1 MHVRGAVR
9 IGGIGRIWI
18 AIVSSRVWRLRV
30 KPGMGVNM
38 LTVVELEDARSM
50 PLQRFADYAV
60 RRTCVVS
67 LDEALGR
74 VIACDVV
81 ASEGVPPFDRSTMD
95 GFAVVAS
102 DTFGCSEALPAM
114 LTLAGEVDMG
124 VAPTCTCLPGTCVR
138 IPTGGQMP
146 QGANAV
152 VMLERCEE
160 YGDGTVGIMK
170 AVAPGDN
177 MVFRY
182 DDVKPGQP
190 VLFAGTKLDPH
201 HVGSLASMGITECS
215 VFDAVTVGIISTGDE
230 IVDAACEPIGAQMRD
245 VNAPMLASAVQAC
258 GARPIRYPIVPDEY
272 EALLHAVRRALG
284 ECDMVLISGGSSAG
298 QRDNTA
304 RVLSELGSL
313 LYHGVA
319 VKPGKPTMCA
329 DVQGK
334 PAFGL
339 PGHPVAAY
347 FMFLEAVRPLLA
359 RMCGTSGRHG
369 RRVCVRLREGIP
381 SNHGRSEIVAVRL
394 EGEPDVVPALESES
408 GHAVLSQGDACG
420 NEPSAIPVRSKSGL
434 ISSLASADG
443 YIVVGRNTEGVPA
456 GQAVEVRLF

>member
-1 MHVRGAVR
+1 
-9 IGGIGRIWI
+9 
-18 AIVSSRVWRLRV
+18 
-30 KPGMGVNM
+30 MGVRM
-38 LTVVELEDARSM
+38 LTVVDLKKARSI
-50 PLQRFADYAV
+50 PFERFAGYAV
-60 RRTCVVS
+60 RRVCTVPLCES
-67 LDEALGR
+67 LGR
-74 VIACDVV
+74 TLACDVV

-124 VAPTCTCLPGTCVR
+124 IAPTCACMPGACVR

-146 QGANAV
+146 QGADAV
-152 VMLERCEE
+152 VMLEQCEE
-160 YGDGTVGIMK
+160 YGDGTVGVMK

-177 MVFRY
+177 MVFRH
-182 DDVKPGQP
+182 DDIKPCQP
-190 VLFAGTKLDPH
+190 VLLAGMKLDSH
-201 HVGSLASMGITECS
+201 HIGSLASMGVTECS
-215 VFDAVTVGIISTGDE
+215 VFDTVTVGIISTGDE
-230 IVDAACEPIGAQMRD
+230 IVDAACEPVGAQMRD
-245 VNAPMLASAVQAC
+245 VNTPMLASAVQDC

-272 EALLHAVRRALG
+272 EALLRVIRQALE
-284 ECDMVLISGGSSAG
+284 ECDMVLVSGGSSAG

-359 RMCGTSGRHG
+359 RLCGTAGRHG
-369 RRVCVRLREGIP
+369 RRTYARLREGIP

-394 EGEPDVVPALESES
+394 ERRPDATSALESES
-408 GHAVLSQGDACG
+408 GHAMLSQDDACG
-420 NEPSAIPVRSKSGL
+420 SEPSAIPERSKSGL

-443 YIVVGRNTEGVPA
+443 YIVVDRNAEGVPA
-456 GQAVEVRLF
+456 GRIVEVQLF

>member
-1 MHVRGAVR
+1 
-9 IGGIGRIWI
+9 
-18 AIVSSRVWRLRV
+18 
-30 KPGMGVNM
+30 M
-38 LTVVELEDARSM
+38 LTVVDLKDARSI
-50 PLQRFADYAV
+50 PLERFADYAV
-60 RRTCVVS
+60 RRVCAVPLCES
-67 LDEALGR
+67 LGR
-74 VIACDVV
+74 TLACDVV

-102 DTFGCSEALPAM
+102 DTFGCSESLPAM

-124 VAPTCTCLPGTCVR
+124 IAPICACMPGACIR

-146 QGANAV
+146 QGADAV
-152 VMLERCEE
+152 VMLEQCEE
-160 YGDGTVGIMK
+160 YGDGTVGVMR

-177 MVFRY
+177 MVFRH
-182 DDVKPGQP
+182 DDIKPGQP
-190 VLFAGTKLDPH
+190 VLLAGTKLDPH
-201 HVGSLASMGITECS
+201 HIGSLASMGITECS
-215 VFDAVTVGIISTGDE
+215 VLDTVTVGIVSTGDE
-230 IVDAACEPIGAQMRD
+230 IVDAACEPVGAQMRD
-245 VNAPMLASAVQAC
+245 VNTPMLASAVQDC

-272 EALLHAVRRALG
+272 EALLRAVRHALE
-284 ECDMVLISGGSSAG
+284 ECDMVLVSGGSSAG

-304 RVLSELGSL
+304 RVLSELGNL

-359 RMCGTSGRHG
+359 RLCGTAGRHG
-369 RRVCVRLREGIP
+369 RCACARLREGIP

-394 EGEPDVVPALESES
+394 ERESDAVPAPESES
-408 GHAVLSQGDACG
+408 GRAALSQDDARRS
-420 NEPSAIPVRSKSGL
+420 EPSAIPVRSKSGL

-443 YIVVGRNTEGVPA
+443 YIVVDRNAEGVPA
-456 GQAVEVRLF
+456 GRIVEVQLF